1 MAGRM
6 MAALAALW
14 ISSFAAPA
22 LAQDEHTSG
31 ADFERGEGNDDFYC
45 GERRLGQWFYCSK
58 PKPRLQNAPDTPP
71 PERSAVE
78 RLAAVTRELDEL
90 KARAILDP
98 SEENVI
104 AYVRSEE
111 HTSELQ
117 SLMRISYAVF
127 CLKKKQHNP

>member
-58 PKPRLQNAPDTPP
+58 PKPRLQHTPKTTPP
-71 PERSAVE
+71 ARSAVK
-78 RLAAVTRELDEL
+78 RLAAVTRAHDGP
-90 KARAILDP
+90 KARAIHDH
-98 SEENVI
+98 SEENG
-104 AYVRSEE
+104 
-111 HTSELQ
+111 
-117 SLMRISYAVF
+117 
-127 CLKKKQHNP
+127 

>member
-58 PKPRLQNAPDTPP
+58 PKPRLQNAPDFPP
-71 PERSAVE
+71 PERSAVG
-78 RLAAVTRELDEL
+78 RPAAVTRSTGRRRGGKEGGRTGSRRGEPD
-90 KARAILDP
+90 
-98 SEENVI
+98 
-104 AYVRSEE
+104 
-111 HTSELQ
+111 H
-117 SLMRISYAVF
+117 
-127 CLKKKQHNP
+127 KKKK